1 MNINMHI
8 PLYLGSSLF
17 NRLPYDWMFRLF
29 KLPFMRDCVGLDQSL
44 ALLTLCVVC
53 FAVLSKE
60 GEQKRLLVTVC
71 GTGQVTPG
79 EGNC

>member
-1 MNINMHI
+1 
-8 PLYLGSSLF
+8 
-17 NRLPYDWMFRLF
+17 
-29 KLPFMRDCVGLDQSL
+29 MRDCVGLDQSL

-53 FAVLSKE
+53 FAVLSKR
-60 GEQKRLLVTVC
+60 KTNRSASWSLC